1 VKLPAGPGADN
12 SRLRY
17 ARPERARLVHAIWRR
32 ALRRRTVLAMSL
44 TENAKSLPPPWDRIF
59 SLGTRTFVWGLL
71 LAVLYI
77 LSPFLLLIFLTFV
90 FAYIQA
96 HGVDGLAHR
105 IRSRPLRVVIVGLVF
120 LGTLFATGFTLA
132 PQVNEQAV
140 KFWAARETHIAEA
153 DRQLDIFLRNWPGVR
168 DSFRKHQRMKT
179 LEELQGANGGKPAAA
194 EDPNREFTRLL
205 RDLVTV
211 LEALRAGKPLPRHE
225 GEGQG
230 EKGEATPP
238 GAGHEDKEGERPVD
252 GAGAAPRQGEPGEQA
267 KQDEPK
273 APAGTDPGQPIT
285 TANEPAVEPQQ
296 PTPDPAETAPNEPLR
311 LVSDLF
317 DKGLQILEDNPL
329 AIGQSVLGYAS
340 AFLLALLFS
349 FLIVLDLPKIK
360 RGIGGLAETKVGFIY
375 SEVADNIADF
385 GRVLGRALEAQLFI
399 AIVNTILTAIGMWML
414 GLDNILVLSTIVF
427 FCSFI
432 PVAGTFL
439 SSTPICLVALQ
450 TPGGV
455 TTMLL
460 AIVLICI
467 IHAIETYVLNP
478 QIYGHHM
485 HMNPVVVL
493 IVLTV
498 GGKLFGVWG
507 LLLGIPVVNY
517 FWRHAIRQPEER
529 PADT

>member
-1 VKLPAGPGADN
+1 
-12 SRLRY
+12 
-17 ARPERARLVHAIWRR
+17 
-32 ALRRRTVLAMSL
+32 MSL

-59 SLGTRTFVWGLL
+59 SLGTRMFVWGFL

-105 IRSRPLRVVIVGLVF
+105 IKSRPLRVVIVGLVF

-140 KFWAARETHIAEA
+140 KFWSAREKHIAEA
-153 DRQLDIFLRNWPGVR
+153 DRQLDTFLRNWPGVR
-168 DSFRKHQRMKT
+168 DSFKKHQRMKT
-179 LEELQGANGGKPAAA
+179 LEELQGANGGQQPDAD
-194 EDPNREFTRLL
+194 DPNREFTRLL
-205 RDLVTV
+205 RDLVAV
-211 LEALRAGKPLPRHE
+211 LEALRAGKPLPQHE
-225 GEGQG
+225 EEGQG
-230 EKGEATPP
+230 EKGQATPP
-238 GAGHEDKEGERPVD
+238 GAGHEDREGEQPDDNV
-252 GAGAAPRQGEPGEQA
+252 GAAPREGETGAPGEQP
-267 KQDEPK
+267 EP
-273 APAGTDPGQPIT
+273 
-285 TANEPAVEPQQ
+285 NEPAADPQQ
-296 PTPDPAETAPNEPLR
+296 PQQQPTAQEPEPGPTGAPQGAPKEASQGERPAAAQDPEADPGTEATAPDEPLR

-317 DKGLQILEDNPL
+317 DKGMQ
-329 AIGQSVLGYAS
+329 
-340 AFLLALLFS
+340 
-349 FLIVLDLPKIK
+349 
-360 RGIGGLAETKVGFIY
+360 
-375 SEVADNIADF
+375 
-385 GRVLGRALEAQLFI
+385 EAQLFI
-399 AIVNTILTAIGMWML
+399 AIVNTILTAIGIWML

-450 TPGGV
+450 MPGGV

-498 GGKLFGVWG
+498 GGKLFGIWG
-507 LLLGIPVVNY
+507 LVLGIPVVNY
-517 FWRHAIRQPEER
+517 IWRHAIRQPEER